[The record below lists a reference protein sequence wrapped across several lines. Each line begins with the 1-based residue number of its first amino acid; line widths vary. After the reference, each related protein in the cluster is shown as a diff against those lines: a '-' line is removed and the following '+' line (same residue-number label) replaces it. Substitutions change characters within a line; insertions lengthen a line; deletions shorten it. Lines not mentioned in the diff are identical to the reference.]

1 MILAHTEIMQ
11 TFGILSY
18 LSYPIFSIFT
28 LCNMWHK
35 QFFYHHLLWLLKMQT
50 KAVEFCT
57 PLFSYAFK
65 RNVDTPLT
73 ANPWFEK
80 FHKSTASLKS
90 SWNGPKYIACA
101 DIRSLRVLTVACS
114 KQILSWVS
122 AAAIWYNLIP
132 D

>member
-57 PLFSYAFK
+57 PLFSNAFK

-73 ANPWFEK
+73 ANHWFEK
-80 FHKSTASLKS
+80 FHKSTASLKAAEMA
-90 SWNGPKYIACA
+90 PTLPVQ
-101 DIRSLRVLTVACS
+101 IRSLRVVACS
-114 KQILSWVS
+114 KQIWSWVS